1 MRIMI
6 ELIDVSHSYM
16 LDFNRVDRV
25 SALQNLNLR
34 ISEGEYIAIIGH
46 NASGKSTLAKL
57 LNGLISPTQGEVW
70 VDGTNTRDRDKV
82 LEVKQKVG
90 IVFQNPDNQL
100 VAAVV
105 EEEVAFGLENLRIPT
120 SEIKV
125 RVNEALQAVGMSQY
139 VSHPP
144 HLLSGGQKQRIAIAG
159 VMAMRP
165 KYLVLDEPTSLL
177 DPEGRD
183 EVLEIL
189 IKLNREYEVT
199 IVQITH
205 FPEEAALAKRVLVM
219 QRGKIV
225 ADSTPQK
232 LFSQVELLR
241 EMGIDAPQMAILTRM
256 LKESGVQ
263 IASDVITVEEMV
275 SAISNQL
282 SAISRQPKADS

>member
-1 MRIMI
+1 MI

-70 VDGTNTRDRDKV
+70 VDGTNTRDRNKV

-90 IVFQNPDNQL
+90 IVFQNPDDQL

-282 SAISRQPKADS
+282 SAL

>member
-1 MRIMI
+1 MI

-34 ISEGEYIAIIGH
+34 ISEGEYIAIVGH

-90 IVFQNPDNQL
+90 IVFQNPDDQL

-241 EMGIDAPQMAILTRM
+241 EMGIDAPQMAILARM

-275 SAISNQL
+275 SALENRRKVKTESSIEN
-282 SAISRQPKADS
+282 

>member
-1 MRIMI
+1 MI

-34 ISEGEYIAIIGH
+34 ISEGEYIAIVGH

-125 RVNEALQAVGMSQY
+125 RINEALQAVGMSQY
-139 VSHPP
+139 VSHTP

-225 ADSTPQK
+225 ADLTPQK
-232 LFSQVELLR
+232 LFSQVERLR
-241 EMGIDAPQMAILTRM
+241 EMGIDAPQMAILARM

-282 SAISRQPKADS
+282 SANYSY